1 MIDRGEKVGLPE
13 EPIHR
18 VTAPLERFMHVEA
31 SSGIVLLA
39 VTIAALVLANSPF
52 SEGFLNLWKT
62 EVGFSLGSFEMYH
75 SLKHWIN
82 DGLMA
87 IFFFVI
93 GLEVKREIVLGELRD
108 PRRAAL
114 PVFAA
119 LGGMIVPAGIY
130 LALQWGEPAARGWG
144 IPMATDIAFVVG
156 CMAIL
161 GSRVP
166 IGLRVMLISLA
177 IADDIGAILV
187 IAIGYTESLNLTA
200 LLLAFVGIGVVFA
213 LSRMGVRSFLVY
225 TLVGTL
231 VWLGFHES
239 GVHATIAGVILGL
252 MTPAREYVG
261 VGLFGEIL
269 DRSRDIFH
277 GGSWEDV
284 SHRAIKVARFQKLA
298 RETVSPVEYLEG
310 VLHPWVGFFIMP
322 LFAFA
327 NAGVPIELSDF
338 ADPIA
343 QAVAAGLVVGKPLGI
358 LLFSLLAIRVGLAK
372 LPDGVG
378 WGILTGGGFLA
389 GIGFTMALFIAGLA
403 LDGDVLEAA
412 KVGVLGASAVAA
424 TIGMV
429 LLGWLLPKPGTERT
443 TRLRKGMGN

>member
-1 MIDRGEKVGLPE
+1 
-13 EPIHR
+13 
-18 VTAPLERFMHVEA
+18 MHVEA